1 MVSGRHKAY
10 KPAESAGDS
19 LANDTSARAFS
30 LELKVIKDA
39 RVNKRNIVVEGERF
53 SRRAIDNLADST
65 YQKKSFVPSLIGY
78 TGEKPEPV
86 EANGNVYIG
95 LMKLKSGG
103 GCMNFILY
111 DFSDNKVKRARTRLE
126 KKAIEQKEAEQEGR
140 DFEYDDLVDKLVN
153 EYRQRK

>member
-10 KPAESAGDS
+10 EPAESAGDS

-30 LELKVIKDA
+30 LELTVIEDA
-39 RVNKRNIVVEGERF
+39 RVNKRYIKVEKEKF
-53 SRRAIDNLADST
+53 SRRAIDKLADST

-103 GCMNFILY
+103 GCMNFIVY
-111 DFSDNKVKRARTRLE
+111 DFSDEKVKRARTRLE
-126 KKAIEQKEAEQEGR
+126 KKAIEQEGNE
-140 DFEYDDLVDKLVN
+140 FEYDDLVDKLVN
-153 EYRQRK
+153 EYKERR

>member
-10 KPAESAGDS
+10 EPAESAGDS

-39 RVNKRNIVVEGERF
+39 RVNKRHIMVEGERF
-53 SRRAIDNLADST
+53 SRRAIDKLADST
-65 YQKKSFVPSLIGY
+65 HHKKSYVPSLISY

-86 EANGNVYIG
+86 EANGNIYIG

-126 KKAIEQKEAEQEGR
+126 KKAIEQEGR

-153 EYRQRK
+153 EYKERK